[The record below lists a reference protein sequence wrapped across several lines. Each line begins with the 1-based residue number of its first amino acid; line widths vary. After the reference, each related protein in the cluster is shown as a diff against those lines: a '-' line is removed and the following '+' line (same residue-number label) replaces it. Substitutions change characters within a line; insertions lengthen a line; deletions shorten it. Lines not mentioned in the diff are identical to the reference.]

1 MTSDPAPL
9 VLVSNRGPLSFR
21 RDDEGGLVARRGA
34 GGLVSGIG
42 PLVAGTDTTWLA
54 AAISEEDRAAAAQGT
69 VAAEGFQVRLLTL
82 DPEAY
87 RLAYDVVSNGALWFA
102 HHGLWDLVH
111 EPAFDRSWPE
121 AWEAYR
127 HVNEAFAAEV
137 AEVAPEGA
145 VVLVQDYHLALVG
158 RALAGARPDLTAVH
172 FTHTPFAPPVWLAA
186 LPEAHARELLDGM
199 AAHHACGFHTRAWVE
214 DHAASHAALGSGAP
228 APSFA
233 SPLASDPA
241 DIARTAS
248 SAACDAAVE
257 RLDGLAGDR
266 QVIARVDRLELSK
279 NIVRGFLAFD
289 DLLEA
294 RPEHR
299 GRVTFVAGCYPS
311 RTGVPAYARYRARV
325 EEVVEQVNERWG
337 RPGWTPI
344 VLELDDDYPRSVA
357 LMRRADVML
366 VNPVRDGLNLV
377 ASETALVN
385 ERDAA
390 LCLSPRAGAFERLGG
405 ASIPTPPFDVAGTAD
420 ALHRA
425 LTLDPAERRE
435 RALAL
440 RAAAEERTPR
450 HWLDDQLRA
459 AATPR

>member
-1 MTSDPAPL
+1 MASDPAPL

-21 RDDEGGLVARRGA
+21 HGDDGALVARRGA
-34 GGLVSGIG
+34 GGLISGIG

-54 AAISEEDRAAAAQGT
+54 AAISEGDRAAAEQGT

-111 EPAFDRSWPE
+111 EPAFDRTWPE
-121 AWEAYR
+121 AWDAYR
-127 HVNEAFAAEV
+127 YVNEAFAAAV
-137 AEVAPEGA
+137 CDAAPEGA

-158 RALAGARPDLTAVH
+158 RELTRARPDLTAVH
-172 FTHTPFAPPVWLAA
+172 FTHTPFAPPVWLTP
-186 LPEAHARELLDGM
+186 LPEGAARELLDGM
-199 AAHHACGFHTRAWVE
+199 AAHHACGFHTRAWVD
-214 DHAASHAALGSGAP
+214 DHAASHAALGTRPP

-233 SPLASDPA
+233 SPLASDPD
-241 DIARTAS
+241 DIRATAAS
-248 SAACDAAVE
+248 EACDAAVA
-257 RLDGLAGDR
+257 RLEGLVGDR
-266 QVIARVDRLELSK
+266 RVIGRVDRLELSK

-289 DLLEA
+289 DLLEQH
-294 RPEHR
+294 PEHR

-311 RTGVPAYARYRARV
+311 RTGVPAYARYRERV
-325 EEVVEQVNERWG
+325 EETVGRINERWA
-337 RPGWTPI
+337 RDDWTPI
-344 VLELDDDYPRSVA
+344 VLEMEDDYPRSVA

-390 LCLSPRAGAFERLGG
+390 LCLSPQAGAFERLGD
-405 ASIPTPPFDVAGTAD
+405 AAVPAPPFDVAGTAD

-425 LTLDPAERRE
+425 LTLDPVERRG
-435 RALAL
+435 
-440 RAAAEERTPR
+440 RAATLRRLAEERTPR

-459 AATPR
+459 ATQR